1 MEIGKLDQKKKMAVE
16 IEDYESAAAL
26 KKEIEQMR
34 AIAYSNIPD
43 YPEVSPRYCKIFCIL
58 FFMHNFNCY

>member
-1 MEIGKLDQKKKMAVE
+1 MDQKKKMAVE
-16 IEDYESAAAL
+16 VENYEAAAAL

-43 YPEVSPRYCKIFCIL
+43 YPEVSPRYDYLLI
-58 FFMHNFNCY
+58 